1 MVQHSF
7 ATRVVSVLKNDQSVL
22 GLAVAGSWLSNEIDE
37 WSDLDLI
44 IVTRHSINANKA
56 QMVAYAERFGH
67 LLSAFTG
74 EHVGEPRLLICLYND
89 PLLHVDIRFVTLDEF
104 KDRVEN
110 PVVLLDTNQQLQD
123 VIQATRP
130 NFQMPDYQCI
140 EDRFWTWIHYA
151 LLKVGRGEY
160 MEALDFLAYL
170 RMVVLG
176 PLLHIKNNN
185 LPRGVRKVETQLSAP
200 DFKALQNTLAS
211 NQKASLLT
219 ALQNS
224 VTLYRS
230 LRKELFPDN
239 IR

>member
-37 WSDLDLI
+37 WSDLELI

-89 PLLHVDIRFVTLDEF
+89 PLLHVEIKFVTLDKF

-110 PVVLLDTNQQLQD
+110 PVVLDTNQQLQD

-130 NFQMPDYQCI
+130 NFQMPDYQWI
-140 EDRFWTWIHYA
+140 EGRFWTWIHYA

-160 MEALDFLAYL
+160 VKALDFLAYL

-185 LPRGVRKVETQLSAP
+185 LPRGVRKVEAQLSAP